1 MDIMPAQTNRT
12 LMAMAMNVGCC
23 EAKKKMTKAPL
34 TMAVTMNAAERT
46 YIRQKMQDMT
56 VIAM

>member
-1 MDIMPAQTNRT
+1 MPAQTNRT